1 MAFDT
6 YTPLFSEILEKVAK
20 LKTKKDKIEYLQKYN
35 TDCLRMVIKSSFD
48 PKIEWAFPEGDVPY
62 TANEAPEGTEHTV
75 LSQEA
80 RTLFNFIKGGNG
92 QLTQNKRETMFVQM
106 LEGLHADEAKLI
118 VAAKDKKL
126 HQVYKGLSANVV
138 KEAFNWTD
146 EYMVDDGEKVVYPQ
160 TPGMCIRVLKNF
172 QNRSFFC

>member
-35 TDCLRMVIKSSFD
+35 TDALRMVIKSSFD
-48 PKIEWAFPEGDVPY
+48 PKIEWALPEGDVPY
-62 TANEAPEGTEHTV
+62 TPNEAPEGTEHTV

-146 EYMVDDGEKVVYPQ
+146 EYMVDDGEERVVYPQ
-160 TPGMCIRVLKNF
+160 RPGMA
-172 QNRSFFC
+172 SGG